1 MCRRLCSKLALT
13 SSLIS
18 EARGIAMSED
28 IALALELAGGDFASA
43 LHHCCAPKKESPGME
58 FIFPFFLLPLL
69 NEELE
74 SMQMMLLLYDG
85 ENTTVVFF

>member
-1 MCRRLCSKLALT
+1 MRRRLCSKCALT

-18 EARGIAMSED
+18 EAPE
-28 IALALELAGGDFASA
+28 ELAGGDFASA
-43 LHHCCAPKKESPGME
+43 PHHCCAPKKESPGME